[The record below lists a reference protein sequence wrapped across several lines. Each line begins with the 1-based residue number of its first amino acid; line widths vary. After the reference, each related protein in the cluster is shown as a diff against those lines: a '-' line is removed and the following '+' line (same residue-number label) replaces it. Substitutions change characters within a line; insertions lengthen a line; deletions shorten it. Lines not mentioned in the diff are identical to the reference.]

1 MEDSAD
7 FRSDTF
13 TMPDEAMR
21 QVIYQAEVGNA
32 GFGEDPSV
40 NHLEKTMADYFGCDD
55 SIFLPSATMANQVAI
70 AVWTRPGDT
79 VVIERFGHS
88 YFFESGAM
96 SAIAGAQARLLDGD
110 KGIMS
115 PAEIEMAISSEG
127 GHGEKISLV
136 VLENSSNYGG
146 GTIYPESSLK
156 AIFDIASARQ
166 LPVHVDGARIWNV
179 IAETGAEPGQL
190 LQAGGSMSVCFSKGL
205 GAPMGAALLGTKDF
219 ITEARR
225 IQTMLGGSMRQV
237 GFMAAAA
244 QHSFE
249 NNRERLVEDHRN
261 ARFLAEGLQ
270 KLDGISIDLDSVQ
283 TNMVYIDVLAGSDR
297 ASQVISQMD
306 QQGVRALSLGAK
318 IRLVTSMLVD
328 RQDCEKAVQ
337 VFGEVISQQ

>member
-1 MEDSAD
+1 MKDAAD

-21 QVIYQAEVGNA
+21 QVIYQAKVGNA
-32 GFGEDPSV
+32 GYGEDPSV
-40 NHLEKTMADYFGCDD
+40 NLLEQTIADYFDCDEAV
-55 SIFLPSATMANQVAI
+55 FLPSATMANQVAI

-96 SAIAGAQARLLDGD
+96 SAIAGAQARLLDSD
-110 KGIMS
+110 NGIMS
-115 PAEIEMAISSEG
+115 PADIENAICSEG

-136 VLENSSNYGG
+136 VLENSSNFGG
-146 GTIYPESSLK
+146 GTIYPESSLQ

-166 LPVHVDGARIWNV
+166 LPVHMDGARIWNV
-179 IAETGAEPGQL
+179 IAETGTEPGKL

-244 QHSFE
+244 QYSFE
-249 NNRERLVEDHRN
+249 KNRERLVEDHQN

-270 KLDGISIDLDSVQ
+270 DLAGISIDLNSVQ
-283 TNMVYIDVLAGSDR
+283 TNMVYIDVLAGSET
-297 ASQVISQMD
+297 ASQVIRLMD
-306 QQGVRALSLGAK
+306 KQGVRALSVGAK
-318 IRLVTSMLVD
+318 IRFVTSMLVN
-328 RQDCEKAVQ
+328 RTDCEKAVR
-337 VFGEVISQQ
+337 VFGEVISG